1 MSVSKSK
8 NKQAPKANKQQT
20 PKAKGNRQ
28 QAHNPKGHKP
38 GKSPLYNPVIVPNGP
53 RKELPAVR
61 MVVAAPVAVVAAPV
75 VVDWKNKHA
84 DLTKLIADLTPK
96 ITNKENEFDVKDIKL
111 YKDWKK
117 KMEDFLAAETTSIEE
132 LLDTEALE
140 AHKKVTLSFAE
151 AELEEYDQEIQEF
164 WRQIKRAYNIRTRLR
179 KGVDEYFKDSKR
191 TIPELYAGSPQDATE
206 VKIGQSVFAQLINS
220 SDWFTDSH
228 GSVFVEHEGSRS
240 AGLGYHVSGTDA
252 RVHIG
257 HKNDKERR

>member
-1 MSVSKSK
+1 MSVPKGK
-8 NKQAPKANKQQT
+8 NKQAPKAKN
-20 PKAKGNRQ
+20 Q
-28 QAHNPKGHKP
+28 QAAKNKGKNQQAAKVP
-38 GKSPLYNPVIVPNGP
+38 FYNPVIVPSGP
-53 RKELPAVR
+53 RKALPAVR
-61 MVVAAPVAVVAAPV
+61 MVVAAPVAAAPV
-75 VVDWKNKHA
+75 VIDWKNKHA

-96 ITNKENEFDVKDIKL
+96 ITNKENEFGVKDIKL

-117 KMEDFLAAETTSIEE
+117 KMEDLLAAETKSIEE
-132 LLDTEALE
+132 LLDTEAIE

-151 AELEEYDQEIQEF
+151 AELEEYDLEIQEF

-179 KGVDEYFKDSKR
+179 RGVDEYFKDSKR

-206 VKIGQSVFAQLINS
+206 VKLGQSVFSQLINS